1 MQFVK
6 KNYDYNNFF
15 SILISYQILIDF
27 DNYQKNYSL
36 CILKAFSTQGF
47 SEQDTELLLQFWRT
61 NVHNVIQ
68 PGLSG
73 VAGVLKDMIIHFQ
86 HL

>member
-1 MQFVK
+1 MQY
-6 KNYDYNNFF
+6 NYQKIDIIIIF